1 MKRTMMLI
9 NIFLSAAVMFSACQ
23 KEPDVTP
30 ADNKPKDRADKKHK
44 TIDELFEGYEGDYK
58 PEEIDYGEPVGKEIF

>member
-1 MKRTMMLI
+1 MTKKEI
-9 NIFLSAAVMFSACQ
+9 NKQTKS
-23 KEPDVTP
+23 

-58 PEEIDYGEPVGKEIF
+58 PEEIDWGEPVGKEIF

>member
-1 MKRTMMLI
+1 MTKTAEDRLDDKEI
-9 NIFLSAAVMFSACQ
+9 NKQTKS
-23 KEPDVTP
+23 

-58 PEEIDYGEPVGKEIF
+58 PEEIDWGEPVGKEIF